1 MDERPVCYEDETTPL
16 FHDDSHI
23 VYTLLSDSSEEES
36 IARRESNTED
46 TAPVDVSTCLKTRL
60 YVSHFLFTWNSRVF
74 EFGAVLYPAAIY
86 PGTLLPMSVY
96 ALSRGLAAILFAPA
110 VGRYID
116 RANRLTVVRLSI
128 IMQRAPVAGSCAI
141 FYILAIQLP
150 LPHHVRTVLLAVLAV
165 MACVE
170 KLAAIMNLVAVERD
184 WVVVIADSDP
194 RCLREL
200 NAEMRRIDLVCK
212 LIGPLFIALIAGY
225 STQIAILVNLG
236 MNVASMIVEYFAIAR
251 VYKDLPR
258 LQASK
263 TQPRLETTLPSDDPT
278 SHRYGFAHNW
288 AHLKNVSA
296 QSLRDFNRYFHHSA
310 FLPSFSGALLYLT
323 VLSFAGQMVTYLLSV
338 GYTSTSIGI
347 ARTLAVALEVAATW
361 VAPLLVGCIGPVRTG
376 LWGLTWQMTC
386 LGVGTALF
394 FAKAQDQPLIS
405 ASVLVI
411 GVMLSRLG
419 LRGFDLSAQLIVQEE
434 VESEMRGAFSSVESA
449 WQNGFELVS
458 YASTIIF
465 SRPDQFRWPTLLS
478 VVAVY
483 LAGALF
489 AAFVRM
495 RRGHLLHMQRI
506 SGCVTGDRK
515 KRDGQEQEQ
524 EETFASHNVHS
535 MVC

>member
-1 MDERPVCYEDETTPL
+1 MNERPVCYEDETTPL

-60 YVSHFLFTWNSRVF
+60 YVSHFLSTWNSRVF
-74 EFGAVLYPAAIY
+74 EFGAVLYLAAIY

-110 VGRYID
+110 VGQYID

-128 IMQRAPVAGSCAI
+128 IMQRAPVAGS
-141 FYILAIQLP
+141 LADDA
-150 LPHHVRTVLLAVLAV
+150 T
-165 MACVE
+165 
-170 KLAAIMNLVAVERD
+170 
-184 WVVVIADSDP
+184 
-194 RCLREL
+194 EL

-212 LIGPLFIALIAGY
+212 LVGPLFIALIAGY

-251 VYKDLPR
+251 VSFPHIFLP
-258 LQASK
+258 LC
-263 TQPRLETTLPSDDPT
+263 
-278 SHRYGFAHNW
+278 HRYGFAHNW

-361 VAPLLVGCIGPVRTG
+361 VAPLLVGRIGPVRTG

-405 ASVLVI
+405 ASGLVI

-535 MVC
+535 VVC

>member
-1 MDERPVCYEDETTPL
+1 ML
-16 FHDDSHI
+16 
-23 VYTLLSDSSEEES
+23 
-36 IARRESNTED
+36 
-46 TAPVDVSTCLKTRL
+46 
-60 YVSHFLFTWNSRVF
+60 
-74 EFGAVLYPAAIY
+74 
-86 PGTLLPMSVY
+86 
-96 ALSRGLAAILFAPA
+96 
-110 VGRYID
+110 
-116 RANRLTVVRLSI
+116 
-128 IMQRAPVAGSCAI
+128 Q
-141 FYILAIQLP
+141 
-150 LPHHVRTVLLAVLAV
+150 
-165 MACVE
+165 
-170 KLAAIMNLVAVERD
+170 
-184 WVVVIADSDP
+184 
-194 RCLREL
+194 
-200 NAEMRRIDLVCK
+200 
-212 LIGPLFIALIAGY
+212 
-225 STQIAILVNLG
+225 
-236 MNVASMIVEYFAIAR
+236 

-263 TQPRLETTLPSDDPT
+263 TQPRVEITSSPDGPM

-296 QSLRDFNRYFHHSA
+296 QSLCDFNSYFHHSA

-338 GYTSTSIGI
+338 GYTSTSIGV

-361 VAPLLVGCIGPVRTG
+361 VAPLLVGRIGPVRTG

-386 LGVGTALF
+386 LGVGTALC

-405 ASVLVI
+405 ASGLVI

-434 VESEMRGAFSSVESA
+434 VEPEMRGAFSSVESA

-458 YASTIIF
+458 YASTIVF

-478 VVAVY
+478 VVAVC

-495 RRGHLLHMQRI
+495 RRGHLFHLQHI
-506 SGCVTGDRK
+506 SSCVTGDIK
-515 KRDGQEQEQ
+515 KGDGQEQEQ
-524 EETFASHNVHS
+524 DGTFASYNVHS